1 MFRACEV
8 WVILALALA
17 ATMTTG
23 VPAACNLGSGQA
35 AVANTASLR
44 TLVWSPYA
52 RVETGWEVYAPLIA
66 HEVGTGCGP
75 ATAGFAAAVAR
86 WQAAHG
92 LSGTGTIDAQTFA
105 KFSAV
110 WQGRRP
116 YVALR
121 ARGICPPPPAMVVRA
136 APAESYFGK
145 PILVRRGTLLAWR
158 KLVAAA
164 KRDVPGLARDP
175 RWLSIFSGF
184 RDPSSDAARCVRE
197 KNCNGIVR
205 AKCSAHRT
213 GLALDVYV
221 GQAAG
226 YGPDSS
232 ADPNRRAM
240 TRSAAYAWLL
250 KNARTYG
257 FVNYPFEPWHWEWTG
272 EPP

>member
-1 MFRACEV
+1 M
-8 WVILALALA
+8 ILAMGAVAALA
-17 ATMTTG
+17 ATAPSCAVG
-23 VPAACNLGSGQA
+23 PGQA

-44 TLVWSPYA
+44 TLVWSPYG

-66 HEVGTGCGP
+66 SEIGTACAP
-75 ATAGFAAAVAR
+75 ATAGFAAALGR
-86 WQAAHG
+86 WQGAHKLAA
-92 LSGTGTIDAQTFA
+92 TGAVDAQTFE
-105 KFSAV
+105 KLSAV

-121 ARGICPPPPAMVVRA
+121 AGGTCPPPPASVVRA
-136 APAESYFGK
+136 APGESYLGK
-145 PILVRRGTLLAWR
+145 EIRVRRGALLAWR

-164 KRDVPGLARDP
+164 KRDVPALRADP

-184 RDPSSDAARCVRE
+184 RDPASDAARCATE
-197 KNCNGIVR
+197 GNCNGIVR

-221 GQAAG
+221 GQAPG

-232 ADPNRRAM
+232 KDPNRRAM
-240 TRSAAYAWLL
+240 TRTAAYAWLL
-250 KNARTYG
+250 RNARTHG

-272 EPP
+272 EKP